1 MNKRFYLPYLLT
13 LSLISACLSD
23 NLDKE
28 SADTEYR
35 QEMRLFVQ
43 NISAYAKSINPNF
56 LVIPQNGQELVTDT
70 GEPDGIPNL
79 DYLEAIDAVGRE
91 DLFYG
96 YKGDNRPTPDR
107 ETQYMLSLCMICE
120 QNGVEVLTT
129 DYCSSK
135 SKMLKSYQLNEQQ
148 GFISFAADHRNLDN
162 IPSYPNSAYNENAN
176 DIDNIAQAKNFLYLL
191 NFEEFDTK
199 QALISSVSDTNYD
212 VIIMDLFFNN
222 DSFTDEEIERLKTKK
237 NGAKRLVVA
246 YMSIGEAEDYRY
258 YWQSHWRVGEPS
270 WLKAENPDWKGNYK
284 VEYWQADWQNIIYG
298 TDNSYLKK
306 VLDASFDG
314 IYLDIIDA
322 FDYFER

>member
-23 NLDKE
+23 NPDKE

-70 GEPDGIPNL
+70 GEPNGIPNL
-79 DYLEAIDAVGRE
+79 IYLGAIDAVGRE

-107 ETQYMLSLCMICE
+107 ETQYMLSLCLICE

-162 IPSYPNSAYNENAN
+162 IPSYPSSAYNENDN
-176 DIDNIAQAKNFLYLL
+176 DIDNIAQTKNFLYLL
-191 NFEEFDTK
+191 NYEEFDTK
-199 QALISSVSDTNYD
+199 QAFISSVSDTNYD
-212 VIIMDLFFNN
+212 VIIMDLFFNDN
-222 DSFTDEEIERLKTKK
+222 TFTDEEIERLKTKK

-284 VEYWQADWQNIIYG
+284 VEYWQPDWQNIIYG
-298 TDNSYLKK
+298 NDNSYLKK

-322 FDYFER
+322 FEYFER